1 MVPLDLKA
9 KEANRGLRVSLD
21 RMVLMA
27 HRVNKDRLVRQALSV
42 LRVRL
47 VKTAQTDKMGLQEPL
62 APLAPQEKMVR
73 TARTELL
80 VSKAP

>member
-27 HRVNKDRLVRQALSV
+27 HRVNKDRLVRQAP
-42 LRVRL
+42 L
-47 VKTAQTDKMGLQEPL
+47 VQKATLVTL
-62 APLAPQEKMVR
+62 
-73 TARTELL
+73 ELL
-80 VSKAP
+80 GR